1 MWYNS
6 THKQGVRQ
14 HMRAQCLIRLHLSR
28 HTMEKAHSRICN
40 KAASLLAAMICINR
54 RRKRLT
60 QQQLADHVGVSR
72 ATIQKIE
79 RGDMRTSIGHVF
91 EVAVR
96 SGVRLFDMDDSNLT
110 RPDRHFVEK
119 LALLPR
125 RVRVHT
131 VELDDD
137 F

>member
-1 MWYNS
+1 
-6 THKQGVRQ
+6 
-14 HMRAQCLIRLHLSR
+14 
-28 HTMEKAHSRICN
+28 MEKAHSRICN
-40 KAASLLAAMICINR
+40 KATSLLAAMIRLNR
-54 RRKRLT
+54 QRKMLT

-72 ATIQKIE
+72 ATVQKIE
-79 RGDMRTSIGHVF
+79 RGDTSTSIGHVF